1 MNINDKI
8 NYVEFPARDIEAT
21 KIFFTAVFGWNFN
34 DYGPEYTAFANQGI
48 SGGFYRSASASSTE
62 TGGALIVLYSDTL
75 EEVQERVERAGGSIL
90 KPIFSF
96 PGGRRFHFAE
106 PSGNELA
113 VWSDVDA

>member
-8 NYVEFPARDIEAT
+8 NYVEFPATDIEAT
-21 KIFFTAVFGWNFN
+21 KTFFSAVFGWSFS
-34 DYGPEYTAFANQGI
+34 DYGPEYASFSDQGVN
-48 SGGFYRSASASSTE
+48 GGFYKSDKASLYA
-62 TGGALIVLYSDTL
+62 TGGALVVLYSDAL
-75 EEVQERVERAGGSIL
+75 EAVQERVKQAGGSIL

-96 PGGRRFHFAE
+96 PGGRRFHFSE